1 MEIAGSV
8 AFVTGANRGLG
19 AAFVRAL
26 IDQGAAKVYAGAR
39 DPDTVKVHSPAVVP
53 VRCDVTSGADLDAA
67 VQLCTDTTL
76 LINNAGIISSGSVL
90 SGDAL
95 ERGRR
100 EFDTNVFGAL
110 ATSSAFAPLLAANGG
125 GGIINVLSVLSW
137 FSSPGSGLYCA
148 SKAAAWSLT
157 NALRLELR
165 PQNTHVTALHV
176 GYMDTDMT
184 AGVTAPKSSP
194 DTVAAL
200 TLQRFEAGEFEVL
213 ADEVSRR
220 VRSVL
225 ADDLTALYPGL
236 A

>member
-1 MEIAGSV
+1 MGIAGSV

-19 AAFVRAL
+19 AAFCRAL
-26 IDQGAAKVYAGAR
+26 LDQGAAKVYAGAR
-39 DPDTVKVHSPAVVP
+39 DPGTVQTAGVVP
-53 VRCDVTSGADLDAA
+53 VRCDVTSAPDLAAA
-67 VQLCTDTTL
+67 VALCGDTTL

-90 SGDAL
+90 SADAL

-100 EFDTNVFGAL
+100 EFETNVFGVL
-110 ATSSAFAPLLAANGG
+110 ATSSAFAPVLAANGG

-157 NALRLELR
+157 NALRLELL
-165 PQNTHVTALHV
+165 PQKTHVTALHV

-184 AGVTAPKSSP
+184 AGVNAPKSSP
-194 DTVAAL
+194 DMVAARAL
-200 TLQRFEAGEFEVL
+200 LGLEAGDFEVL
-213 ADEVSRR
+213 ADDVSHR
-220 VRSVL
+220 VRSAL
-225 ADDLTALYPGL
+225 SGDLTALYPGI